1 MLALDIGGTKM
12 AAAVVRGDGSLAGP
26 RVVRPTP
33 PGAGAED
40 LWATAE
46 AVLDDAMGAAPD
58 SGPIAGVGAGCGG
71 PMTWPAGEV
80 SPLNIPGWRGFP
92 LRARLQARHPGLPV
106 RLHNDAICLAVAEHW
121 RGRGR
126 DQGSLLGLVV
136 STGVG
141 GGLVLG
147 GRLIDGATGNAGHI
161 GHMVVDPTGPECAC
175 GGRGCLEAIA
185 AGPRVARWAK
195 DQGWRGGEPGADARA
210 LADDA
215 RAGDPIAVAAYARAG
230 WALGVAIASAV
241 SLLDVDAVVVG
252 GGLSQAGRLLFEPLR
267 AAYAEHAGLDFAR
280 EVPIGTPLLGQEAG
294 VVGAAALLLAGAAY
308 WSADWSA
315 G

>member
-1 MLALDIGGTKM
+1 MQ
-12 AAAVVRGDGSLAGP
+12 
-26 RVVRPTP
+26 
-33 PGAGAED
+33 
-40 LWATAE
+40 
-46 AVLDDAMGAAPD
+46 D
-58 SGPIAGVGAGCGG
+58 SY
-71 PMTWPAGEV
+71 
-80 SPLNIPGWRGFP
+80 
-92 LRARLQARHPGLPV
+92 PGLPV

-126 DQGSLLGLVV
+126 GRGSLLGLVV

-161 GHMVVDPTGPECAC
+161 GHVVVDPAGPDCAC

-185 AGPRVARWAK
+185 AGPRLARWAQ
-195 DQGWRGGEPGADARA
+195 DQGWRPSAPVPDARA

-241 SLLDVDAVVVG
+241 SLLDVEAVVVG
-252 GGLSQAGRLLFEPLR
+252 GGLSQAGPLLFEPLR
-267 AAYAEHAGLDFAR
+267 AAYADHAGLDFVR
-280 EVPIGTPLLGQEAG
+280 DVPIEAPLLGQEAG
-294 VVGAAALLLAGAAY
+294 VVGAAALLLAGSAY
-308 WSADWSA
+308 WSA